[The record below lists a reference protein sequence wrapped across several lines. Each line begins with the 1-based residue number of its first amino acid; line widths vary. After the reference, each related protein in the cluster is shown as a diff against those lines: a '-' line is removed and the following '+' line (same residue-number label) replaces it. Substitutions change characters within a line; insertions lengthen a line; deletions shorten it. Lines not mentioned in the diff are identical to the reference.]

1 MRVKNYIEWQNLG
14 CMKYL
19 EAWRLQEGLRERRI
33 AGEIPDRF
41 LIVEHPPVFTLGKR
55 DCDGDFISS
64 MEQIRADEIEIVKCD
79 RGGRI
84 TYHGPGQMVGYF
96 IFSIDSQG
104 IGIKDFVRSVEDVC
118 IGVLSDFEIHA
129 SRDAEHPGVWV
140 GREKIAAV
148 GLNVSR
154 GVTLHGFALNVN
166 CDLAPYRHIVAC
178 GIKDRDVTSMEKM
191 LGCHVPMSDVAAS
204 TIAQMRRTFD
214 MDVVEIA

>member
-1 MRVKNYIEWQNLG
+1 
-14 CMKYL
+14 MKYL
-19 EAWRLQEGLRERRI
+19 EAWRLQEGIRKRRI

-41 LIVEHPPVFTLGKR
+41 LVVEHPPVFTLGKR
-55 DCDGDFISS
+55 DCDEDFISPP
-64 MEQIRADEIEIVKCD
+64 ELIGADGIEIVKCD

-96 IFSIDSQG
+96 IFSIDSLG

-154 GVTLHGFALNVN
+154 GVTEHGFALNVN
-166 CDLAPYRHIVAC
+166 CDLAPYRHIIAC
-178 GIKDRDVTSMEKM
+178 GMKDRGVTSMEKL
-191 LGCHVPMSDVAAS
+191 LGRQVPMPDVVAGALAH
-204 TIAQMRRTFD
+204 ICRIFD
-214 MDVVEIA
+214 MDVVEIAGP